1 MMLEN
6 FYDTGKK
13 TETGIEYGNG
23 RLEWKKKESGKR
35 KAIIAHPVENENDKF
50 INIHTFFLKSI
61 SYAHQFNIKYLFTLW
76 NLIYFSKIYG
86 KMFIS

>member
-13 TETGIEYGNG
+13 NGNRNRMRERKIG
-23 RLEWKKKESGKR
+23 VKKKESGKR

-50 INIHTFFLKSI
+50 INIHTFFFKINQLRSSI
-61 SYAHQFNIKYLFTLW
+61 QHKIFVYFMKLNLFLENLW
-76 NLIYFSKIYG
+76 
-86 KMFIS
+86 